1 MHPTGPHLGPDVLF
15 RESNMKVTLTFN
27 EQRRAAYRQQGLW
40 GDASLADYWQQTA
53 RAMPDKIA
61 VVDNHGA
68 SYTYSALD
76 HAASCLANWMLAKG
90 IESGDRIAF
99 QLPGWCEFTVIYL
112 ACLKIGAVS
121 VPLLPSWREAE
132 LVWVLNKCQAKMFF
146 APTLF
151 KQTRPVDLILPLQ
164 NQLPQLQQI
173 VGVDKLAPATSS
185 LSLSQIIADNTPLTT
200 AITTHGD
207 ELAAVLFTSGT
218 EGLPKGVML
227 THNNILAS
235 ERAYCARLNLTWQ
248 DVFMMP
254 APLGHATG
262 FLHGVTAPFL
272 IGARSVLLD
281 IFTPDACLALLEQQ
295 RCTCMLGATPF
306 VYDLLNVLE
315 KQPADLSALRFFL
328 CGGTTIP
335 KKVARECQ
343 QLGIKLLSVYGST
356 ESSPHAEV
364 NLDDPLSRF
373 MHTDGY
379 AAAGVEIKVV
389 DDARKTLPPGCEG
402 EEASRGPN
410 VFMGYFDEPEL
421 TARAL
426 DEEGWYYSGDLCRM
440 DEAGYIKITG
450 RKKDIIVRG
459 GENISSREVEDI
471 LLQHPKI
478 HDACVVAMPDERLGE
493 RSCAYVVL
501 KAPHHSLS
509 LEEVVAFFSRKRV
522 AKYKYPE
529 HIVVI
534 EKLPRTASGKIQKFL
549 LRKDIMRRLTQDVCE
564 EIE

>member
-1 MHPTGPHLGPDVLF
+1 
-15 RESNMKVTLTFN
+15 MKVTLTFN

-76 HAASCLANWMLAKG
+76 HAASCLANWMLTKG

-185 LSLSQIIADNTPLTT
+185 LSLSQILADNTPLTT

-306 VYDLLNVLE
+306 VYDLLNLLE

-343 QLGIKLLSVYGST
+343 QRGIKLLSVYGST
-356 ESSPHAEV
+356 ESSPHAVV
-364 NLDDPLSRF
+364 NLDDPLPRF

-509 LEEVVAFFSRKRV
+509 LEDVVAFFSRKRV

-534 EKLPRTASGKIQKFL
+534 EKLPRTVSGKIQKFL

>member
-1 MHPTGPHLGPDVLF
+1 
-15 RESNMKVTLTFN
+15 MKVTLTFN

-76 HAASCLANWMLAKG
+76 LAASCLANWMLAKG

-185 LSLSQIIADNTPLTT
+185 LSLSQIIADNTSLTT

-343 QLGIKLLSVYGST
+343 QRGIKLLSVYGST
-356 ESSPHAEV
+356 ESSPHAVV

-478 HDACVVAMPDERLGE
+478 HDACVVAMSDERLGE

-534 EKLPRTASGKIQKFL
+534 EKLPRTTSGKIQKFL

>member
-1 MHPTGPHLGPDVLF
+1 
-15 RESNMKVTLTFN
+15 MKVTLTFN

-185 LSLSQIIADNTPLTT
+185 LSLSQIIADNTSLTT

-343 QLGIKLLSVYGST
+343 QRGIKLLSVYGST
-356 ESSPHAEV
+356 ESSPHAVV

-459 GENISSREVEDI
+459 GENISSRGVEDI

-478 HDACVVAMPDERLGE
+478 HDACVVAMSDERLGE

-534 EKLPRTASGKIQKFL
+534 EKLPRTTSGKIQKFL

>member
-1 MHPTGPHLGPDVLF
+1 
-15 RESNMKVTLTFN
+15 MKVTLTFN

-61 VVDNHGA
+61 VVDIHGA

-76 HAASCLANWMLAKG
+76 HAARCLANWMLAKG

-185 LSLSQIIADNTPLTT
+185 LSLSQIIADNTSLTT

-235 ERAYCARLNLTWQ
+235 ERAYCVRLNLTWQ

-306 VYDLLNVLE
+306 VYDLLNLLE

-343 QLGIKLLSVYGST
+343 QRGIKLLSVYGST
-356 ESSPHAEV
+356 ESSPHAVV

>member
-1 MHPTGPHLGPDVLF
+1 
-15 RESNMKVTLTFN
+15 MKVTLTFN

-185 LSLSQIIADNTPLTT
+185 LSLSQIIADNTSLTT

-272 IGARSVLLD
+272 IGARSMLLD

-306 VYDLLNVLE
+306 VYDLLNLLE

-343 QLGIKLLSVYGST
+343 QRGIKLLSVYGST
-356 ESSPHAEV
+356 ESSPHAVV

>member
-227 THNNILAS
+227 THNKILAS

-306 VYDLLNVLE
+306 VYDLLNLLE

-343 QLGIKLLSVYGST
+343 QRSIKLLSVYGST
-356 ESSPHAEV
+356 ESSPHAVV

-534 EKLPRTASGKIQKFL
+534 EKLQRTASGKIQKFL

>member
-1 MHPTGPHLGPDVLF
+1 
-15 RESNMKVTLTFN
+15 MKVTLTFN

-173 VGVDKLAPATSS
+173 VGVDKLAPTTSS
-185 LSLSQIIADNTPLTT
+185 LSLSQIIADNTSLTT

-306 VYDLLNVLE
+306 VYDLLNLLE

-343 QLGIKLLSVYGST
+343 QRGIKLLSVYGST
-356 ESSPHAEV
+356 ESSPHAVV

-426 DEEGWYYSGDLCRM
+426 DDEGWYYSGDLCRM

-478 HDACVVAMPDERLGE
+478 HDACVVAMSDERLGE

-534 EKLPRTASGKIQKFL
+534 EKLPRTTSGKIQKFL

>member
-1 MHPTGPHLGPDVLF
+1 
-15 RESNMKVTLTFN
+15 MKVTLTFN

-306 VYDLLNVLE
+306 VYDLLNLLE

-328 CGGTTIP
+328 CGGATIP
-335 KKVARECQ
+335 QKVARECQ
-343 QLGIKLLSVYGST
+343 QRGIKLLSVYGST
-356 ESSPHAEV
+356 ESSPHAVV

>member
-1 MHPTGPHLGPDVLF
+1 
-15 RESNMKVTLTFN
+15 MKVTLTFN

-200 AITTHGD
+200 AITPHGD

-356 ESSPHAEV
+356 ESSPHAVV

-373 MHTDGY
+373 MNTDGY

>member
-1 MHPTGPHLGPDVLF
+1 
-15 RESNMKVTLTFN
+15 MKVTLTFN

-76 HAASCLANWMLAKG
+76 HAASCMANWMLAKG

-356 ESSPHAEV
+356 ESSPHAVV

>member
-1 MHPTGPHLGPDVLF
+1 
-15 RESNMKVTLTFN
+15 MKVTLTFN

-185 LSLSQIIADNTPLTT
+185 LSLSQIIADNTSLTT

-295 RCTCMLGATPF
+295 RCSCMLGATPF
-306 VYDLLNVLE
+306 VYDLLNLLE

-343 QLGIKLLSVYGST
+343 QRGIKLLSVYGST
-356 ESSPHAEV
+356 ESSPHAVV

>member
-1 MHPTGPHLGPDVLF
+1 
-15 RESNMKVTLTFN
+15 MKVTLTFN

-306 VYDLLNVLE
+306 VYDLLNLLE

-343 QLGIKLLSVYGST
+343 QRGIKLLSVYGST
-356 ESSPHAEV
+356 ESSPHAVV

-410 VFMGYFDEPEL
+410 VFMRYFDEPEL

>member
-1 MHPTGPHLGPDVLF
+1 
-15 RESNMKVTLTFN
+15 MKVTLTFN

-185 LSLSQIIADNTPLTT
+185 LSLSQIIADNTSLTT

-343 QLGIKLLSVYGST
+343 QRGIKLLSVYGST
-356 ESSPHAEV
+356 ESSPHAVV

-459 GENISSREVEDI
+459 GENISSREVEYI

-478 HDACVVAMPDERLGE
+478 HDACVVAMSDERLGE

-534 EKLPRTASGKIQKFL
+534 EKLPRTTSGKIQKFL